1 MKQLKEFTIPFVG
14 LKVGKHQFNYTI
26 GQSFFDVFEY
36 DEFNDANVN
45 VTLDFEKK
53 PTEVVYKIIKLIF
66 DKKCN

>member
-53 PTEVVYKIIKLIF
+53 TNYV
-66 DKKCN
+66 